1 MVTIL
6 RTYYNFCRPM
16 KMGSKKLTP
25 AQRLGIT
32 DKEFDLNDIIYF
44 KDFK

>member
-1 MVTIL
+1 
-6 RTYYNFCRPM
+6 M